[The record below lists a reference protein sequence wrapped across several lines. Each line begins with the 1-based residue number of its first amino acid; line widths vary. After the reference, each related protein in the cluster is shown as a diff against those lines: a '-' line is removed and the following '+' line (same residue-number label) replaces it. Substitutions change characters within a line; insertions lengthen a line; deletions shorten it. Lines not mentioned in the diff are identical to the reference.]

1 MMASRKTM
9 LPTAPRMPVT
19 TASVIGQARSVSRRR
34 TSRHRS
40 GCATRS
46 TCSKSAPGRRAADA
60 GPTAVVLVAATLAL
74 LAIPLLRWLAPH
86 GQRHGGGPT
95 RLFLGLAVVLSS
107 SAIAIG
113 TMGVA
118 SPGSVLGLVSVLAL
132 MIGLPSDDGGTLG
145 CGARSEVVLYRI
157 DDRTLDELLA
167 ADPELAAGLATIA
180 AARLVQRLIGRR

>member
-1 MMASRKTM
+1 M
-9 LPTAPRMPVT
+9 
-19 TASVIGQARSVSRRR
+19 
-34 TSRHRS
+34 
-40 GCATRS
+40 
-46 TCSKSAPGRRAADA
+46 
-60 GPTAVVLVAATLAL
+60 
-74 LAIPLLRWLAPH
+74 
-86 GQRHGGGPT
+86 
-95 RLFLGLAVVLSS
+95 LSS

-167 ADPELAAGLATIA
+167 GNPELAAGLAAIA
-180 AARLVQRLIGRR
+180 AARQAALEARPGRASASASGRRTTAPAARLVQRLFGQR